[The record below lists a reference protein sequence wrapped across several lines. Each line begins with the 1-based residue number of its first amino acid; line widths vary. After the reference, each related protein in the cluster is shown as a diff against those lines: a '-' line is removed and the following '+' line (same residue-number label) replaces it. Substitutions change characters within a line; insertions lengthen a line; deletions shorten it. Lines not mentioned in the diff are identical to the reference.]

1 MPSCLLQDSRK
12 CLGAEHAVAALVAP
26 ASCAACR
33 ALPEEGLLSRHLF
46 FSPSVDLAEAIDI
59 FGAEL
64 PDAQDADERFEVDDV
79 ASLDDV
85 FPGSASEFSR
95 SAGASTGAT
104 IVPRERLRRMADLFG
119 DIMGEAAAIKG
130 IPMPAPPL
138 APMWDDMQGECFRT
152 LSSSRRVTQCPLFP
166 PVQHLFTAAGGDS
179 STLKAPVRAF
189 TDFTNVEGWAD
200 TQARLKMAP
209 KRENKKNNFIQGY
222 LHGVTPVRSSAM
234 NRKWFN
240 FYLQTSR
247 DEYRG
252 CVVYATKKH
261 ERFVKAADNHT
272 PLKLSKVKIPKL
284 RFCGPVDEQLRRGEL
299 GGSPAAQ
306 LREYNPFHC
315 RTGAEVPLPDCR
327 RSFGGSPARREKAS
341 KPSSCLGPRA
351 SSGPQDNDCF

>member
-1 MPSCLLQDSRK
+1 MRRYKFLLDFMTVEEKGPQCASYPASLAPGDGHRACFR
-12 CLGAEHAVAALVAP
+12 CLGAEHAAAALVAP
-26 ASCAACR
+26 ASGAACR

-59 FGAEL
+59 FGAEV
-64 PDAQDADERFEVDDV
+64 PDAQDADECFEVDDV

-104 IVPRERLRRMADLFG
+104 IVPRERLRRTADLFG

-152 LSSSRRVTQCPLFP
+152 LSSSRRVTQCLLFP

-200 TQARLKMAP
+200 TQVRGIPRLEPSLAVLLRPGAGWREAAAP
-209 KRENKKNNFIQGY
+209 RPPPEPN
-222 LHGVTPVRSSAM
+222 S
-234 NRKWFN
+234 
-240 FYLQTSR
+240 
-247 DEYRG
+247 
-252 CVVYATKKH
+252 
-261 ERFVKAADNHT
+261 
-272 PLKLSKVKIPKL
+272 
-284 RFCGPVDEQLRRGEL
+284 
-299 GGSPAAQ
+299 
-306 LREYNPFHC
+306 
-315 RTGAEVPLPDCR
+315 
-327 RSFGGSPARREKAS
+327 
-341 KPSSCLGPRA
+341 
-351 SSGPQDNDCF
+351 